1 MAILKGQ
8 NGVVYLADETSTG
21 VAGTYNPIAD
31 VTSFSI
37 SEEADMLETTSL
49 AVSSNGA
56 NGRTYIPGLRQ
67 ITGTIDCNLDPD
79 NAQHMSFEVGDTV
92 FIKLQ
97 LGGTNDIISGKVII
111 TNSSMEITP
120 DALVTASFD
129 FQTNDSAGYT
139 KGSGFLGG
147 DIDETN

>member
-8 NGVVYLADETSTG
+8 NGVVYLAEESATGTEGAYTS
-21 VAGTYNPIAD
+21 VAN

-49 AVSSNGA
+49 ATSSTGA

-67 ITGTIDCNLDPD
+67 ITGTIDCNLDPA
-79 NAQHMSFEVGDTV
+79 NTQQMLFEVGDSV
-92 FIKLQ
+92 FIKLE
-97 LGGTNDIISGKVII
+97 LATGKFISGKVII
-111 TNSSMEITP
+111 TNSSMEVTP
-120 DALVTASFD
+120 DALITASFD

-139 KGSGFLGG
+139 KGTGFLGG

>member
-8 NGVVYLADETSTG
+8 NGVVYAG
-21 VAGTYNPIAD
+21 VAGAAEPTTAVAD

-49 AVSSNGA
+49 AISASGA

-67 ITGTIDCNLDPD
+67 ITGTLDCNLDPS
-79 NAQHMSFEVGDTV
+79 NAQQMLFEVGDTV
-92 FIKLQ
+92 RVKLE
-97 LGGTNDIISGKVII
+97 LATGKFISGNVII
-111 TNSSMEITP
+111 TNSSMEVTP
-120 DALVTASFD
+120 DALITASFD

-139 KGSGFLGG
+139 KTGLLGN
-147 DIDETN
+147 IDETD